1 MGWRA
6 REGEAARVSE
16 QGGGGVVVG
25 RQQQSALMTQHGKL
39 VLHWPLQVQGGLLH
53 ARGKPLNP
61 GIRPV
66 EATAALAASRQSA
79 TSGWL
84 LVDSLRKDRT
94 CTFFPSIAESLNSL

>member
-1 MGWRA
+1 MCRWEKERPRA
-6 REGEAARVSE
+6 EGAF
-16 QGGGGVVVG
+16 G

-66 EATAALAASRQSA
+66 EATAALAASAQM
-79 TSGWL
+79 
-84 LVDSLRKDRT
+84 
-94 CTFFPSIAESLNSL
+94 